1 MPYDF
6 PLKPADPAE
15 MIHLVFFTESGRDC
29 LEAYA
34 DKQHAERAAAHY
46 KRRGF
51 GPARVDSRAIRGEP
65 FLTMI
70 GA

>member
-1 MPYDF
+1 MPHDF
-6 PLKPADPAE
+6 PLKPANPAE
-15 MIHLVFFTESGRDC
+15 MIHLVFFTESGSQC
-29 LEAYA
+29 MEAYSN
-34 DKQHAERAAAHY
+34 KEHAERAAAHY

-51 GPARVDSRAIRGEP
+51 APTRVDSRAIRGEA

>member
-1 MPYDF
+1 MPHDF
-6 PLKPADPAE
+6 PLKPANPAE
-15 MIHLVFFTESGRDC
+15 MIHLVFFTESGNQC
-29 LEAYA
+29 MEVYA
-34 DKQHAERAAAHY
+34 DKEHAERAKAHY

-51 GPARVDSRAIRGEP
+51 APARVDSRAIRGEA